1 MSTPQLFIVGQF
13 SKIDMLIPRYES
25 QPTGYYRLGS
35 WIELPSPPVPMN
47 RWFSRFTRFAFCT
60 FFFYEPFFVCFLLLL
75 ISSPASATPPKFTSV
90 TKEAGIH
97 FKHHDGARG
106 QRYFIEPLG
115 GGAAFLDYNNDK
127 FQDIYFVNGA
137 DLSLLPKGRL
147 DRDEPPRNALY
158 RNNGD
163 GTFTDVARAAGVAD
177 IGYGMG
183 CAVGDYNNDGFP
195 DLYVTNFGA
204 NIFFRNNGD
213 GTFTDVTTE
222 TGTGD
227 TRWGTSCAFVDYDND
242 SFLDLYVTNYVKYTI
257 ESDQICMNKG
267 VRVYCDPRLY
277 EGELDILYHNNG
289 DGTFTDVTEF
299 ASFSGAT
306 GRGLALAWGDYDD
319 DSDMDVYIA
328 NDADQNFLYRNDGDG
343 TFTDVSLTAGVGF
356 SEDGEPE
363 NGMGVDFG
371 DYDNDGRLDLIVTN
385 FQGQTNTLYHNEGHG
400 LFSEVSYASKIGT
413 MSLPYLAW
421 GVSFCDYDNDGYQ
434 DLFVA
439 NGHLDENV
447 QAFNPT
453 GFYQQPNLL
462 FRNNRDGTFDEVG
475 VNSGFGIRLEKVSRG
490 FAYSDYDNDG
500 DLDLLVTNLRGSP
513 DLLENRGG
521 QNTWLTLKLVGTRSN
536 RDAIGARVKV
546 TTGNLIQI
554 REVRSGS
561 SYLSQNDMRLHFGL
575 GKHRRIDSIEFRWP
589 SGLQERLEE
598 VEVNQ
603 ALTLVEGSV
612 KSSR

>member
-1 MSTPQLFIVGQF
+1 MSYSSSVHSFFLGF
-13 SKIDMLIPRYES
+13 S
-25 QPTGYYRLGS
+25 G
-35 WIELPSPPVPMN
+35 LPSY
-47 RWFSRFTRFAFCT
+47 FALSFDMRL
-60 FFFYEPFFVCFLLLL
+60 FFLCLLPLL
-75 ISSPASATPPKFTSV
+75 INSSSAAASPQFTLV
-90 TKEAGIH
+90 TREAGIH
-97 FKHHDGARG
+97 FQHYNGARG
-106 QRYFIEPLG
+106 HQYFIEPLG
-115 GGAAFLDYNNDK
+115 GGAAFLDYNNDG
-127 FQDIYFVNGA
+127 FQDIYFVNGV
-137 DLSLLPKGRL
+137 DLPLLQEGQSDQVEL
-147 DRDEPPRNALY
+147 PRNALY

-163 GTFTDVARAAGVAD
+163 GTFTDVTAAAGVAD
-177 IGYGMG
+177 TGYGMG
-183 CAVGDYNNDGFP
+183 CAVGDYNNDGFA

-204 NIFFRNNGD
+204 NVFFRNNGD
-213 GTFTDVTTE
+213 GTFTDVTTQ

-257 ESDQICMNKG
+257 ESDQVCMNKG

-289 DGTFTDVTEF
+289 DGTFTDMTES
-299 ASFSGAT
+299 AGFSKAT

-319 DSDMDVYIA
+319 DGNMDIYIA

-343 TFTDVSLTAGVGF
+343 TFTDVSLAAGVGF
-356 SEDGEPE
+356 SEDGDAE
-363 NGMGVDFG
+363 NGMGADFG
-371 DYDNDGRLDLIVTN
+371 DYDNDGHLDLVVTN
-385 FQGQTNTLYHNEGHG
+385 FQDQTNTLYRNEGDG
-400 LFSEVSYASKIGT
+400 LFSDVSYASGIGT

-434 DLFVA
+434 DLFIA

-453 GFYQQPNLL
+453 GFYEQPNLL

-475 VNSGFGIRLEKVSRG
+475 VDSGSGMRVEKVSRG
-490 FAYSDYDNDG
+490 FAYADYDNDG
-500 DLDLLVTNLRGSP
+500 DLDLLVTNLKGAP
-513 DLLENRGG
+513 DLLENKGG
-521 QNTWLTLKLVGTRSN
+521 QNTWLILRLIGTRSN

-546 TTGNLIQI
+546 TTGNLTQI

-575 GKHRRIDSIEFRWP
+575 GKYHQINQIEIRWP
-589 SGLQERLEE
+589 SGLQERLEGIE
-598 VEVNQ
+598 ANQ
-603 ALTLVEGSV
+603 ALTLVEGNI